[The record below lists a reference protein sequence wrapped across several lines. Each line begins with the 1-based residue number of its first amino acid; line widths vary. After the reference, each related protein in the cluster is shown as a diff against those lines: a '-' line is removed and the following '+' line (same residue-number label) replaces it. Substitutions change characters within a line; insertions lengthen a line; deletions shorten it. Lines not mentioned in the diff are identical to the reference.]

1 MKRVLLINP
10 PHTYNK
16 QYQVFNTYFPIG
28 LMYLASM
35 VKDVCQVEIFD
46 CLTIDSETNNG
57 SFVTHGASP
66 KVIKKVIQEKNPD
79 VVGISVPFT
88 TQYKNAELVAIIAK
102 EVNREIITVFGG
114 PDPTVRYKDILQ
126 NDYCDYCVIG
136 EGEQTFFEF
145 IKTFS
150 SSSCPENVKGLAYK
164 RNEGIYYKPRPF
176 ITSLDYL
183 PFPAFD
189 LIDVKQYLNNK
200 WLYRNRSN
208 YHKNSISII
217 TSRGCPYNCI
227 FCSIKLHMGQKYR
240 FHSPEYVIR
249 LIRLCIDKYGIT
261 NFHFEDDNLSFD
273 KRRFEAILDCI
284 IDNNLNIRWD
294 TPNGVRADSL
304 DFDLLRKMKQSG
316 CKQII
321 LAIESGNQRVL
332 DEVIRKHSKLDKMIE
347 IVRYC
352 KELNIWAKSFYV
364 IGFPGETIGEMKQT
378 TNLAL
383 SLFRAYNLFPYMQ
396 FATPLYGTEL
406 YEICIREKFIDG
418 DPTFEELSLA
428 TQTIGNPMIS
438 TPDFSKEDV
447 KEVVNEYT
455 SKLKKERALFSVK
468 HPIFAAGLVK
478 ARLLRLLLT
487 SRAKIIW
494 W

>member
-1 MKRVLLINP
+1 MKKVLLINP
-10 PHTYNK
+10 PQTYK
-16 QYQVFNTYFPIG
+16 KYQLFSTYFPIG
-28 LMYLASM
+28 LMYLAAM

-46 CLTIDSETNNG
+46 CLTIDFETNNG
-57 SFVTHGASP
+57 SFVTYGASP

-88 TQYKNAELVAIIAK
+88 TQYKSAELVGIITK
-102 EVNREIITVFGG
+102 EVNPEITTVFGG
-114 PDPTVRYKDILQ
+114 PDPTVRYKDILR

-145 IKTFS
+145 ITTFS
-150 SSSCPENVKGLAYK
+150 SSSCLENIKGLAYK
-164 RNEGIYYKPRPF
+164 RNGGIYYKPRPF
-176 ITSLDYL
+176 NTSLDNL

-189 LIDVKQYLNNK
+189 LIDVNKYLNNK
-200 WLYRNRSN
+200 YLYRNRSN
-208 YHKNSISII
+208 NHKNSISII

-240 FHSPEYVIR
+240 AHSPEYVIR
-249 LIRLCIDKYGIT
+249 LIRLCLDKYGIS

-273 KRRFEAILDCI
+273 KRRCEAILDCI
-284 IDNNLNIRWD
+284 IKDNLNIRWD
-294 TPNGVRADSL
+294 TPNGVRSDSL
-304 DFDLLRKMKQSG
+304 DFNLLKQIKQSG

-347 IVRYC
+347 IVEYC

-364 IGFPGETIGEMKQT
+364 IGFPGETIEEMKET

-383 SLFRAYNLFPYMQ
+383 RLFREYNLFPIMLV
-396 FATPLYGTEL
+396 ATPLYGTEL
-406 YEICIREKFIDG
+406 YEICSREKFIDG
-418 DPTFEELSLA
+418 DPTFDELSLA
-428 TQTIGNPMIS
+428 TQRIGEPMIS
-438 TPDFSKEDV
+438 TADFSKEDV
-447 KEVVNEYT
+447 KEVINEYT
-455 SKLKKERALFSVK
+455 SELKKERVRFSLK

-478 ARLLRLLLT
+478 ERLLRILLT
-487 SRAKIIW
+487 SPAKVICR
-494 W
+494 